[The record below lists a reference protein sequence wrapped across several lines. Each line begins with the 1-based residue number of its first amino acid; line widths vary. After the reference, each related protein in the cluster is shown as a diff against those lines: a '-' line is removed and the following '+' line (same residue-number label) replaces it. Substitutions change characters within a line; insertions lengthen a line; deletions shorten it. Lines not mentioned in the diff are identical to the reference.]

1 MTSLQSTL
9 MDKAEEY
16 ASKGMHIF
24 PLRVKGKQPANS
36 HGYKEATTS
45 KEVIKAYWKAA
56 PYNIGLATGEVNNL
70 VVVDVDDEQIWA
82 TFLATQAK
90 ELPIGPKVK
99 TGKGHHLYF
108 SYPAGRSIRNKQKPG
123 MGFDIRANGGY
134 VVAPPSIHP
143 NGSVY
148 EFTTTEEELPE
159 LPNWLLELIAKPKE
173 VAKTK
178 LDFNASIAAANDSL
192 PYGMQALENECQAI
206 AAAPQGTRNDQFNKS
221 CFSIGQLVAGGV
233 INHSF
238 AFNSL
243 TQAAQQSGLSTEEIG
258 KTLASGL
265 KAGKDN
271 PRTALEAQ
279 GSISQGVVESL
290 TWDQPK
296 ELKAELLPV
305 KSLDPAMLPDSMRDY
320 ITDIAERMDNSPPD
334 YVAVG
339 VMVALATLIGR
350 KLSISPK
357 QHDPWLV
364 VPNLWGAAIGRPS
377 AKKTPSLTSAMAP
390 LHTFESEE
398 FQKHAIAMG
407 KYSEQAKVAK
417 VALKANEKKL
427 KIQIEKGKQEEGEK
441 DFLKSLTFEPVQP
454 PACKRFIVN
463 DATVEKLGELLGS
476 NPMGVLLFRDE
487 LTGWLNTL
495 DKPDRASDRAFYLE
509 CWAGTGSFTY
519 DRIGRGTQ
527 RIESATLSLMGG
539 IQPGK
544 LIPYLTAQKEG
555 KGDDGLIERFQLMV
569 YPDPQPYTHVDR
581 PPNEEA
587 LRKATSI
594 FAMLDDLPG
603 ELHNPNILRFS
614 PEAQRMFNTWY
625 DNNQKLVR
633 SGTLTPQLESHLAK
647 YVSLFPSLALIIHA
661 VDSSPGGSIG
671 IQSANK
677 ALAWCEYLE
686 SHARRVYALV
696 DGPIDSG
703 KALQKRLHDLP
714 SPFRISAIN
723 NRNWQGLTTTDQVHE
738 ALDKLCEH
746 GHLQK
751 VVSGATRPATDY
763 FKHPD
768 YCNG

>member
-16 ASKGMHIF
+16 ATKGMHIF

>member
-178 LDFNASIAAANDSL
+178 LDFNASIAAANDPS
-192 PYGMQALENECQAI
+192 PYGMKALEDECQDI
-206 AAAPQGTRNDQFNKS
+206 VAAPQGTRNDRLNKA
-221 CFSIGQLVAGGV
+221 CFSIGQLVAGGK
-233 INHSF
+233 IDNHL
-238 AFNSL
+238 ALNYL
-243 TQAAQQSGLSTEEIG
+243 TQAAQQSGLSTEEIA
-258 KTLASGL
+258 KTLASGF

-271 PRTALEAQ
+271 PRAAPEAQ

>member
-1 MTSLQSTL
+1 

-243 TQAAQQSGLSTEEIG
+243 TKAAQQSGLSTEEIG

>member
-243 TQAAQQSGLSTEEIG
+243 TKAAQQSGLSTEEIG